1 MLLRAPLAGL
11 LMSIPP
17 PSMLPH
23 ECAVLWDVDGT
34 LVESTR
40 LAFDATNE
48 VLAAQGREEI
58 NVDEYKIGCKYTT
71 PERFNFH
78 MGLSEGDAL
87 GAKLGQIFDDTY
99 VLRVSKETAG
109 LFDGMDRLLRS
120 LALAGHPQGAL
131 SNACGAYVRAVMT
144 ANELDESPGQR
155 IGLFRVALGA
165 DEVPKAKPA
174 ADGLLE
180 CCEKLGVTPAASVY
194 VGDSPSDGKAASAAG
209 MRSVGV
215 LWGANGKAALEDHFD
230 VLVEDVPGLTR
241 ALRDLLLTK
250 EAKP

>member
-1 MLLRAPLAGL
+1 MKRFSPATSLVDIAHASSPLSTSAAEPMVMVVRFVFSKESKSLRGA
-11 LMSIPP
+11 S
-17 PSMLPH
+17 
-23 ECAVLWDVDGT
+23 
-34 LVESTR
+34 
-40 LAFDATNE
+40 
-48 VLAAQGREEI
+48 
-58 NVDEYKIGCKYTT
+58 
-71 PERFNFH
+71 
-78 MGLSEGDAL
+78 L

-120 LALAGHPQGAL
+120 LALAGHPPGAL

-230 VLVEDVPGLTR
+230 VLVEDVPSLTR